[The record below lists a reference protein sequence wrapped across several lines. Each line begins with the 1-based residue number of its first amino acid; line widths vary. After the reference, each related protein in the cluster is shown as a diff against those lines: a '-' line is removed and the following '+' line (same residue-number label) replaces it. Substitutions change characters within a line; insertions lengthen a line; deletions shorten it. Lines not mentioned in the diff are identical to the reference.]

1 MAFESNA
8 TLNADHSRSITDST
22 RDPQLGEKLA
32 VDVEASQAE
41 DSEGTNLSGIR
52 KALMLAIVC
61 FAQFFDLFNANAAI
75 VSLPSMGE
83 DLNFAP
89 SELQWVLS
97 AYTLTFASFLLI
109 SGTLSDIFHPN
120 PVFVLGLLLIGLFSI
135 PVGASVHPIMA
146 IIFRA
151 IQGIGAALNVPSAVA
166 IIRTTFHDP
175 MQQSN
180 AYAAYSLAGAIG
192 GNIGFVIGGVLTAQS
207 SWRWVHYLIAILTI
221 PMAGC
226 SWFVLPCVE
235 KPKKLKQ
242 SRRIDFAGVTIL
254 TAGLI
259 LFVYAISDGSEAG
272 WQTPQVITTLILS
285 VVFIIVFFFVER
297 FVSDPA
303 LPPSIWSNK
312 NFTPIFIIAWS
323 PYWWAFGCLM
333 QLITIFTDLWGD
345 SALIA
350 SIRCLPI
357 GVAAMVFSFVAGKLV
372 PKLPSRVS
380 IVSAHICMIVGA
392 TLYALANEKG
402 KYWSHVVPGMI
413 IAFIGLPTL
422 FLTCTTMAMG
432 SARKGEEGVVGA
444 VMFTAYQVG
453 STLGLAIVTSI
464 RLGVSSSI
472 SHEGPAPLE
481 GFAASF
487 WSIVGL
493 SGVTIIITLLFISD

>member
-1 MAFESNA
+1 MAHESNV
-8 TLNADHSRSITDST
+8 TLNADHSTSIADNRGGS
-22 RDPQLGEKLA
+22 RLGEKLGA
-32 VDVEASQAE
+32 DVEAFEAE
-41 DSEGTNLSGIR
+41 DSEGVNLSGTR

-61 FAQFFDLFNANAAI
+61 FAQFFDIFNANAAI

-83 DLNFAP
+83 DLHFAP
-89 SELQWVLS
+89 AELQWVLS

-109 SGTLSDIFHPN
+109 SGTLSDIFHPK
-120 PVFVLGLLLIGLFSI
+120 PVFVLGLFLIGLFSI

-146 IIFRA
+146 IVFRA
-151 IQGIGAALNVPSAVA
+151 IQGIGAALNVPSSVA

-175 MQQSN
+175 VQQSN
-180 AYAAYSLAGAIG
+180 AYAVYALAGAIG
-192 GNIGFVIGGVLTAQS
+192 GNIGFIIGGVLTAQS

-226 SWFVLPCVE
+226 SWFVLPPVE
-235 KPKKLKQ
+235 KKKPKQ

-285 VVFIIVFFFVER
+285 VVLIIAFFFVER

-312 NFTPIFIIAWS
+312 NFTPIFIVAWS
-323 PYWWAFGCLM
+323 PYWWLFGCLI
-333 QLITIFTDLWGD
+333 QLVTIFTNLWGD

-350 SIRCLPI
+350 SIRCLPLGI
-357 GVAAMVFSFVAGKLV
+357 TAMVFSYVAGKLV

-380 IVSAHICMIVGA
+380 IVGANVCMIVGA
-392 TLYALANEKG
+392 TLFALGDDKG
-402 KYWSHVVPGMI
+402 KYWSYVVPGMI

-453 STLGLAIVTSI
+453 STLGLAIVSSI
-464 RLGVSSSI
+464 RLGVNSSTSANGAM
-472 SHEGPAPLE
+472 SVV
-481 GFAASF
+481 GFSAAF

-493 SGVTIIITLLFISD
+493 SGVMITIALLFVHH